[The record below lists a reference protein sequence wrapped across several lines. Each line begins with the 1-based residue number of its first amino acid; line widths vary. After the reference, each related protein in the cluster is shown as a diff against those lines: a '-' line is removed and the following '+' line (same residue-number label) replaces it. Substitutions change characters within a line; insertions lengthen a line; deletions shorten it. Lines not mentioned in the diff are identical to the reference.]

1 MSHLYSI
8 PHAAR
13 WMALAGVLA
22 CGSSPAPAPRP
33 APARA
38 PRIERVLDAN
48 TIALLLATN
57 NAELAYARVG
67 TSRGMHRDVK
77 ALAKR
82 MTTEHTLLNETL
94 NRLVAR
100 LDIAPRDDEVVRLL
114 REQTNARRDTLRTLS
129 GREFDSA
136 YVANE
141 VRYHQEILT
150 AIDKVFL
157 PSAQRTAL
165 RDYVTTLRP
174 VITAHLAH
182 AERVQATLAALAQ
195 K

>member
-1 MSHLYSI
+1 MSRLCSI
-8 PHAAR
+8 PRAAC
-13 WMALAGVLA
+13 WLGLASLLA
-22 CGSSPAPAPRP
+22 CGSSPAPVARP

-38 PRIERVLDAN
+38 PRIERVPDAN
-48 TIALLLATN
+48 TTALLLATN
-57 NAELAYARVG
+57 NVELAYARVG
-67 TSRGMHRDVK
+67 TSRGTHRDVK

-82 MTTEHTLLNETL
+82 MTTEHTLLNQTL
-94 NRLVAR
+94 NKLVAR
-100 LDIAPRDDEVVRLL
+100 LDLAPRDDEVVRLL
-114 REQTNARRDTLRTLS
+114 REQSNARRDSLRALS

-141 VRYHQEILT
+141 VRYHQEVLT
-150 AIDKVFL
+150 AIDRVFL
-157 PSAQRTAL
+157 PSAQRPAL

-182 AERVQATLAALAQ
+182 AERVQATLAALAE

>member
-1 MSHLYSI
+1 MPSLFSTSR
-8 PHAAR
+8 AACSLV
-13 WMALAGVLA
+13 LAGALA

-38 PRIERVLDAN
+38 SQMARVPDAN
-48 TIALLLATN
+48 TVALLLTTSN
-57 NAELAYARVG
+57 VDLAYARVG
-67 TSRGMHRDVK
+67 ASRAVHRDVK

-82 MTTEHTLLNETL
+82 MTTDHTMLNETL
-94 NRLVAR
+94 TRLIKR
-100 LDIAPRDDEVVRLL
+100 LDITPREDDVSRLL
-114 REQTNARRDTLRTLS
+114 REQSNERRDSLRTFT

-141 VRYHQEILT
+141 VRYHQEILI
-150 AIDKVFL
+150 AIDRVFL
-157 PSAQRTAL
+157 PSAQRPAL
-165 RDYVTTLRP
+165 REYVTTLRP

-182 AERVQATLAALAQ
+182 AERVQSTLAALAQ